1 MKPSIHFVASSVPSV
16 PQSYP
21 VAEPVCPRLRHAH
34 QLAPLHAK
42 TTAVNNGVVW
52 IYSCVL

>member
-1 MKPSIHFVASSVPSV
+1 MKPSIHFVASSIPSV

-21 VAEPVCPRLRHAH
+21 VAEPVCPRLRHMH
-34 QLAPLHAK
+34 LLAPLHAK